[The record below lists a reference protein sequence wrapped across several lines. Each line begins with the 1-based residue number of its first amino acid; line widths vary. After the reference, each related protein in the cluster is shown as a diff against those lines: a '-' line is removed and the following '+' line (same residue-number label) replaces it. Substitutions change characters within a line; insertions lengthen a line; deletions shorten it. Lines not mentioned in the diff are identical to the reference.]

1 MGRAYPHKYAANA
14 ALFVLCARGAGIN
27 LRVMLDARRGFC
39 DYCRLELG
47 LSANTLAAYTSD
59 LALLYEL
66 LPLLNINLETSGPDE
81 ISRIL
86 VYLKKE
92 RAFARAS
99 IVRFLVTLR
108 MYARYLVVE
117 KYLSRDRISLTDM
130 PKLWNSLPDVLSM
143 EEVETLLVSVDDGP
157 LRLRDRLALELL
169 YACGGRASEVA
180 GIDCD
185 DLRDKATL
193 VKLRGKGNKERMV
206 PLGNR
211 ARGVL
216 KKYLSELRPTL
227 DPTNKQKRLLL
238 SKRGRPISRHT
249 LWKLVHDAGERA
261 GIDKRAYA
269 HVLRHSFATHLLE
282 GGADLRSVQELLGH
296 ANLTT
301 TQRYTHVDARRL
313 VDVHRKFHPR
323 A

>member
-1 MGRAYPHKYAANA
+1 
-14 ALFVLCARGAGIN
+14 
-27 LRVMLDARRGFC
+27 
-39 DYCRLELG
+39 
-47 LSANTLAAYTSD
+47 
-59 LALLYEL
+59 
-66 LPLLNINLETSGPDE
+66 
-81 ISRIL
+81 
-86 VYLKKE
+86 
-92 RAFARAS
+92 
-99 IVRFLVTLR
+99 
-108 MYARYLVVE
+108 
-117 KYLSRDRISLTDM
+117 
-130 PKLWNSLPDVLSM
+130 
-143 EEVETLLVSVDDGP
+143 
-157 LRLRDRLALELL
+157 
-169 YACGGRASEVA
+169 
-180 GIDCD
+180 
-185 DLRDKATL
+185 
-193 VKLRGKGNKERMV
+193 MV
-206 PLGNR
+206 PLGDR

-261 GIDKRAYA
+261 GIDKRAYT